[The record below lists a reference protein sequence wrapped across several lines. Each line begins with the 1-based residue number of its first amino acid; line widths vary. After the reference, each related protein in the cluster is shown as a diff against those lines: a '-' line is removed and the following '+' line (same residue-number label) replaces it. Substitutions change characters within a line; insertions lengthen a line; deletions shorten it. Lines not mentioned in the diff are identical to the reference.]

1 MEKPIQK
8 SDPEYTIIYVQPML
22 EGLVMKN
29 ALHDVLNPGSLPLWK
44 MKKLIFRNTKCIE
57 RDHRQRFR
65 QAGQIDCMFDLMQ
78 FQSSCWKQSKTD
90 KHICLWRTFIF
101 FFIYHYFLLISLLYV
116 INPACNYI
124 LQRTFEHTFQTLIGN
139 LHL

>member
-65 QAGQIDCMFDLMQ
+65 QAGQIDCMFDLMR
-78 FQSSCWKQSKTD
+78 FQSSC
-90 KHICLWRTFIF
+90 
-101 FFIYHYFLLISLLYV
+101 
-116 INPACNYI
+116 
-124 LQRTFEHTFQTLIGN
+124 
-139 LHL
+139 